1 MAKVGSVRF
10 NIEANSARMSKDLA
24 AANRKLAGFRSQ
36 TKLNLD
42 QIRNSFVGAFGGFI
56 VLNAVTSAI
65 KSLAGFELQMDK
77 VQAISG
83 ATNRQ
88 MKALTDTALRLGR
101 TTVFTASEI
110 GKMEEELAR
119 LGFSTDKILDAADAI
134 TKLAL
139 VTSTDLGEA
148 AQTMAGTLNGFNL
161 EATESERVANV
172 MAESFAKS
180 ALNMEKFTVG
190 TANSSAIARV
200 FGATVEENT
209 ARLGKLVDANID
221 ASKAGTDLR
230 QIYIELNANG
240 LTYDEGMQKISTS
253 TNKIKTATDLFGKRA
268 AGAAVILSQLQ
279 GSVKYLTEELV
290 DGNKEIEKMALI
302 MGENLATDVKIL
314 TSAYDGFILKMKAST
329 GFISEHVQAL
339 TNMLLIFSSDNASGW
354 DKFWAGITTS
364 PAHIAKIALKVK
376 ELDKAAQ
383 KVKDDASAEDK
394 KTINAIAQE
403 QYAKAIDKTINGLK
417 AMMQPISFHRLQE
430 EISIKLKE
438 KILKAEEE
446 HTAEL
451 DKQTKAYFLLAK
463 AQEYARA
470 GIKSK
475 GISDFQDKNIG
486 LKEKNDAWKK
496 ERMVLMGKS
505 RFHPDDSLTESMG
518 VQAGVKAALA
528 KNLKEI
534 EQLQQ
539 KYVDATMMQ
548 AAGLQQAMESLVQ
561 TFVSSI
567 GQDNGIE
574 RAFATILGQMGDGL
588 IQLGTA
594 AVAYAA
600 IMTTIGDALAAGLA
614 APELGLVGGLAAI
627 AAGVAL
633 KAASAHISSNIAG
646 GGGGGGGSSGPSGSF
661 IGGSFNQNR
670 IEGQFTV
677 RGSDLVYI
685 LGRQG
690 QLDGRQKAG

>member
-101 TTVFTASEI
+101 TTVFTASDI

-240 LTYDEGMQKISTS
+240 LTYDEGMQKIATS

-302 MGENLATDVKIL
+302 MGKNLATDVKIL
-314 TSAYDGFILKMKAST
+314 TSAYDGFILKLKDSN
-329 GFISEHVQAL
+329 GYLSKQVQHL
-339 TNMLLIFSSDNASGW
+339 TDVLTILSSDNASGW
-354 DKFWAGITTS
+354 DNFWAAIS
-364 PAHIAKIALKVK
+364 PSDAHVAKIAKKVK
-376 ELDKAAQ
+376 ELDKITQ
-383 KVKDDASAEDK
+383 KVKDDASAKDK

-430 EISIKLKE
+430 EISLKLKE
-438 KILKAEEE
+438 MILKAEKE

-475 GISDFQDKNIG
+475 GISDFLDKN
-486 LKEKNDAWKK
+486 KEKNDANKK
-496 ERMVLMGKS
+496 KQMDFAGSSGFFL
-505 RFHPDDSLTESMG
+505 DDQGTKNIDVS
-518 VQAGVKAALA
+518 AGVTAAVD

-534 EQLQQ
+534 EDKQK
-539 KYVDATMMQ
+539 KYVEATK
-548 AAGLQQAMESLVQ
+548 QQVNELNQIVTDSITHGIGA
-561 TFVSSI
+561 FVETLAS
-567 GQDNGIE
+567 GGGIE
-574 RAFATILGQMGDGL
+574 AAFKGLLGVIGDGL
-588 IQLGTA
+588 VGLGKTL
-594 AVAYAA
+594 VAY
-600 IMTTIGDALAAGLA
+600 GLA
-614 APELGLVGGLAAI
+614 LDAFKKAITNPFVAIGAGVAAI
-627 AAGVAL
+627 AIGSL
-633 KAASAHISSNIAG
+633 FKKQASNMSGSVG
-646 GGGGGGGSSGPSGSF
+646 GGGGGGGSSGPSRSF

>member
-302 MGENLATDVKIL
+302 MGKNLATDVKIL

-329 GFISEHVQAL
+329 GFISDHVQAL
-339 TNMLLIFSSDNASGW
+339 TNMLIIFSSDNASGW
-354 DKFWAGITTS
+354 DKFWAGITPS
-364 PAHIAKIALKVK
+364 AAHLAKITLKIK

-383 KVKDDASAEDK
+383 KVNDDASAEDK

-475 GISDFQDKNIG
+475 GISDFLDKNE
-486 LKEKNDAWKK
+486 EKNDANKK
-496 ERMVLMGKS
+496 KQMDFAGSSGFFL
-505 RFHPDDSLTESMG
+505 DDKGTKYIDVS
-518 VQAGVKAALA
+518 AGVTAALD

-534 EQLQQ
+534 EDKQK
-539 KYVDATMMQ
+539 KYVEATKQ
-548 AAGLQQAMESLVQ
+548 QVNELNQIVTDSITHGLGA
-561 TFVSSI
+561 FVETLAS
-567 GQDNGIE
+567 GGGIE
-574 RAFATILGQMGDGL
+574 AAFKGLLGVIGDGL
-588 IQLGTA
+588 VGLGKTL
-594 AVAYAA
+594 VAY
-600 IMTTIGDALAAGLA
+600 GLA
-614 APELGLVGGLAAI
+614 LEAFKKAITNPFVAIGAGVAAI
-627 AAGVAL
+627 AIGSL
-633 KAASAHISSNIAG
+633 FKKQASNMSGSVG
-646 GGGGGGGSSGPSGSF
+646 GGGGAGGGSSGPSRSF

>member
-101 TTVFTASEI
+101 TTVFTASDI

-240 LTYDEGMQKISTS
+240 LTYDEGMQKIATS

-302 MGENLATDVKIL
+302 MGKNLATDVKIL
-314 TSAYDGFILKMKAST
+314 TSAYDGFILKLKESN
-329 GFISEHVQAL
+329 GFLSKQVQHL
-339 TNMLLIFSSDNASGW
+339 TDVFTILSSDNASGW
-354 DKFWAGITTS
+354 DNFWAAIS
-364 PAHIAKIALKVK
+364 PSDAHVAKIALKVK
-376 ELDKAAQ
+376 ELDKITQ
-383 KVKDDASAEDK
+383 KVKDDASAKDK

-403 QYAKAIDKTINGLK
+403 QYAKAIDKTIDGLK
-417 AMMQPISFHRLQE
+417 AMMQPISYHRLQE
-430 EISIKLKE
+430 EISLKLKE
-438 KILKAEEE
+438 MILKAEAE

-475 GISDFQDKNIG
+475 GISNFLDKN
-486 LKEKNDAWKK
+486 KEKNDANKK
-496 ERMVLMGKS
+496 LRMVHMGNS
-505 RFHPDDSLTESMG
+505 RFHPDDSLTESID
-518 VQAGVKAALA
+518 VKAGVKEALA

-539 KYVDATMMQ
+539 KYVDATKQ
-548 AAGLQQAMESLVQ
+548 QVNDLNQIVTDSITHGLGA
-561 TFVSSI
+561 FVETLAS
-567 GQDNGIE
+567 GGGIE
-574 RAFATILGQMGDGL
+574 AAFKGLLGVIGDGL
-588 IQLGTA
+588 VGLGKTL
-594 AVAYAA
+594 VAY
-600 IMTTIGDALAAGLA
+600 GLA
-614 APELGLVGGLAAI
+614 LEAFKKAITNPFVAIGAGVAAI
-627 AAGVAL
+627 AIGSL
-633 KAASAHISSNIAG
+633 FKKQASNMSGSVG